1 MPALLFVAFIV
12 VPLIELAV
20 IIQVGQVIGAGPTI
34 VILLLDSLIG
44 AYLVRKEGRR
54 AWQAFRE
61 ALADARWPGDEVA
74 QGALILV
81 GGALMLTPG
90 FVTDV
95 AGLLAVAPPSR
106 ALLSRLLRARLT
118 PGPVQ
123 VINTTRG
130 GSTRRGS
137 TRTGSA
143 QSGRSADQA
152 RRRRAGSPGPGP
164 GSQTY
169 DVEVVSVERD
179 EPPSMREG
187 GEVPEAGED
196 ADGRAAD

>member
-130 GSTRRGS
+130 GSTRGGS
-137 TRTGSA
+137 T

-152 RRRRAGSPGPGP
+152 RRRRGGSPGPDP
-164 GSQTY
+164 GSQPY